1 MGKLK
6 GIFYVIIGA
15 VLLFAVGYLIF
26 TGKKMGYNPRKEG
39 KMNTKTTFKIL
50 IVVLTVLGCVS
61 TLFTVAGIMKLRDDK
76 VSFSRVNVKDYI
88 PEEYDEDFEDGS
100 CNYYLTK
107 PDYAFIRE
115 VGGNKYLDYNTES
128 GVGCSIN
135 VRPQNVSLLNQT
147 RVLGFKFKMDFSD
160 GSVFHLQLKDGT
172 SDVPSWE
179 LKFIKSGDKITV
191 RDNDGR
197 IIADNAELKN
207 GFNTFKLVYNFDGED
222 YIVLNGEEYEFNYSF
237 INDTKFVTVYLLSSV
252 EGTLSIDD
260 IFYHY

>member
-1 MGKLK
+1 
-6 GIFYVIIGA
+6 
-15 VLLFAVGYLIF
+15 
-26 TGKKMGYNPRKEG
+26 
-39 KMNTKTTFKIL
+39 MNTKTTFKIL
-50 IVVLTVLGCVS
+50 VIVLSVLGCVS
-61 TLFTVAGIMKLRDDK
+61 TLFTVAGMMKLRDDK
-76 VSFSRVNVKDYI
+76 VSFNRINAEDYV
-88 PEEYDEDFEDGS
+88 PGEYDEDFEDGV

-107 PDYAFIRE
+107 PDYAVIRE
-115 VGGNKYLDYNTES
+115 VDGNKYLDYNTES

-172 SDVPSWE
+172 IDVPSWE

-197 IIADNAELKN
+197 IIADNVELKN
-207 GFNTFKLVYNFDGED
+207 GFNTFRLVYNDDCEAF
-222 YIVLNGEEYEFNYSF
+222 IMLNGEKHEFNYSY
-237 INDTKFVTVYLLSSV
+237 INNTKCLTIYLLSSA

-260 IFYHY
+260 VFYRY